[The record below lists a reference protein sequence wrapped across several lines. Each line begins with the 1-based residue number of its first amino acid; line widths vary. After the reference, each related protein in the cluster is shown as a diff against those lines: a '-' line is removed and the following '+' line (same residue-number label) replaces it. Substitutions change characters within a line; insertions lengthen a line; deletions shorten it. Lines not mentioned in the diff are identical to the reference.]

1 MKLRRNKLLVEP
13 PAGASSDIA
22 FILIVFFLVCASV
35 QPEQGRPQEIPK
47 TEEEPD
53 KKEKNKN
60 PEVELTRT
68 LVILN
73 GDPLKYKSIESQD
86 KSFVSLLKPLLAGK
100 QNPGDRVVM
109 LKSRKDVS
117 YERWIKFTGLIE
129 KAGGI
134 VTLQLEEEQ
143 VQVVN

>member
-47 TEEEPD
+47 SEEKTD
-53 KKEKNKN
+53 KQEQSQN

-68 LVILN
+68 AVILN
-73 GDPLKYKSIESQD
+73 GDPVANKAFGPRLASILERKERAED
-86 KSFVSLLKPLLAGK
+86 K
-100 QNPGDRVVM
+100 VVV
-109 LKSRKDVS
+109 LKSRKDVP
-117 YERWIKFTGLIE
+117 YERWISITGLIE
-129 KAGGI
+129 QAGGV

-143 VQVVN
+143 AHIVN

>member
-1 MKLRRNKLLVEP
+1 MKLRRNKLLSEP

-68 LVILN
+68 VVILN
-73 GDPLKYKSIESQD
+73 GDPLTDQ
-86 KSFVSLLKPLLAGK
+86 SFPPRLNGLLAGK
-100 QNPGDRVVM
+100 DKAEDKVIM

-117 YERWIKFTGLIE
+117 YERWIEYTGLIE

-134 VTLQLEEEQ
+134 VTLHLEEEQ
-143 VQVVN
+143 TRIVN

>member
-47 TEEEPD
+47 SEEEPD
-53 KKEKNKN
+53 KQAQSQNTK
-60 PEVELTRT
+60 VELTRT
-68 LVILN
+68 AVILN
-73 GDPLKYKSIESQD
+73 DDPVPS
-86 KSFVSLLKPLLAGK
+86 KSFGPRLASILERK
-100 QNPGDRVVM
+100 KRVEDKVVL
-109 LKSRKDVS
+109 LKSRKDVT
-117 YERWIKFTGLIE
+117 YERWIDFTGIIE

-134 VTLQLEEEQ
+134 ITLQMEEEQ
-143 VQVVN
+143 TQLVD

>member
-1 MKLRRNKLLVEP
+1 MKLRRNKLLAEP

-53 KKEKNKN
+53 KQEENKN

-68 LVILN
+68 VVILN
-73 GDPLKYKSIESQD
+73 GDPLKD
-86 KSFVSLLKPLLAGK
+86 KSFEPRLNSLLADK

-109 LKSRKDVS
+109 LKSRKDES
-117 YERWIKFTGLIE
+117 YERRILFTGLIE

-134 VTLQLEEEQ
+134 VTLQLEEEK

>member
-47 TEEEPD
+47 SEEKTD
-53 KKEKNKN
+53 KQEQSQN

-68 LVILN
+68 AVILN
-73 GDPLKYKSIESQD
+73 GDPVAD
-86 KSFVSLLKPLLAGK
+86 KTFGPRLAGIL
-100 QNPGDRVVM
+100 DRKERAEDKVVV
-109 LKSRKDVS
+109 LKSRKDVP
-117 YERWIKFTGLIE
+117 YERWINVTGLIE
-129 KAGGI
+129 QAGGV

-143 VQVVN
+143 AHIVN